1 MTQLP
6 ARRAESA
13 AGTLTSTTVA
23 RHMSALLESALTI
36 AATGWPVLPLH
47 TPIDGA
53 CDCHRPDCSS
63 PGKHPR
69 TKNGLSDAT
78 THADQ
83 IRTWWG
89 MWPAANIGAVVPEGF
104 VVVDVDV
111 ADLATV
117 VRSDELPRTATS
129 RTGRGRHLIYRTTT
143 LIRPKVGVR
152 EHVDLRGPGSYI
164 VVPPSLHLSGV
175 RYEWVVPIED
185 GIADAPAWIA
195 DAARS
200 PRPAGDRPDGSD
212 DTIPEGQRN
221 MTLASL
227 AGAMRRPGMTVA
239 EIVAALLAV
248 NAGRCRPPLPDDAVR
263 GIAASV
269 GRYPPS
275 RGRAASPPSVAE
287 ATDAGNPSADDRRP
301 GSPAAEPPAMT
312 LAETLDAAVAHLTR
326 FVHFGAAAHA
336 QAVALWVAHTH
347 IPLERLEQSP
357 ILAVTSAVK
366 QSGKTKLLDV
376 LEFLVRDPWRITRPS
391 ESVLFRKIDRDQPTV
406 LLDEVD
412 TIFNDKSGATEGI
425 RSVFNSGNR
434 RGTKVPRN
442 VAQGKTFALVE
453 FDVFCPKVT
462 AGIGGL
468 PDTILDRAI
477 VIGMQR
483 RSRLEPLERLRERRS
498 RELGTPLRDALSF
511 HVSEIEDLTLPDEV
525 LPPELDDRAQDGW
538 EPLLAIA
545 DAAGGH
551 WPSSARRAAVAI
563 HRSRVAA
570 DDTHALRLL
579 QDCRT
584 VFESSAVDFLPT
596 AELRAALIALDQSPW
611 SDIRGREIT
620 PHYMGK
626 LLRAFL
632 IESARHRPF
641 GVGNPIHGY
650 FRAAFRDAWDRYV
663 PPSLES
669 GTSGTSGTDALA
681 TAGSAARFVPDVPDV
696 PDVARAQ
703 TMQAPIARGHGLPV
717 QTDGSAAAL
726 GTPGNGVAA
735 GWHCSIGSGHV
746 PGIRADGSTY
756 CATCPPPFQL
766 TMA

>member
-1 MTQLP
+1 MN
-6 ARRAESA
+6 
-13 AGTLTSTTVA
+13 
-23 RHMSALLESALTI
+23 ALLESALAI
-36 AATGWPVLPLH
+36 AAAGWAVIPLH
-47 TPIDGA
+47 TPIDGG
-53 CDCHRPDCSS
+53 CDCRGPACASR
-63 PGKHPR
+63 GKHPR

-78 THADQ
+78 TDADQ
-83 IRTWWG
+83 IRKWWNR
-89 MWPAANIGAVVPEGF
+89 WPDANIGAVVPSGY

-117 VRSDELPRTATS
+117 FAADETPPTATS
-129 RTGRGRHLIYRTTT
+129 RTGRGWHHIYRTPVPV
-143 LIRPKVGVR
+143 RPKVGVR
-152 EHVDLRGPGSYI
+152 THVDLRGPGSYI
-164 VVPPSLHLSGV
+164 VVPPSLHVSGV
-175 RYEWVVPIED
+175 RYEWDIPIED

-195 DAARS
+195 EAARS
-200 PRPAGDRPDGSD
+200 HRLAGDRPDD
-212 DTIPEGQRN
+212 VDNFIPEGQRN
-221 MTLASL
+221 ATLASL
-227 AGAMRRPGMTVA
+227 AGAMRRPGMAVA
-239 EIVAALLAV
+239 EIEVALLAV
-248 NAGRCRPPLPDDAVR
+248 NAGRCQPPLPDHAVR
-263 GIAASV
+263 KIAASV
-269 GRYPPS
+269 GRYPPG
-275 RGRAASPPSVAE
+275 RGRASLPQPVVDAADEGDPAE
-287 ATDAGNPSADDRRP
+287 CDSRP
-301 GSPAAEPPAMT
+301 ESPAAEPPAMS
-312 LAETLDAAVAHLTR
+312 LAQTLDAVVAHLSR

-336 QAVALWVAHTH
+336 EAVALWVAHTH
-347 IPLERLEQSP
+347 VPLERLEQSP

-391 ESVLFRKIDRDQPTV
+391 ESVLFRKIDRDHPTV

-412 TIFNDKSGATEGI
+412 TIFNDKSGTTEGI

-434 RGTKVPRN
+434 RGSKVPRN
-442 VAQGKTFALVE
+442 VPQGKTFALVE
-453 FDVFCPKVT
+453 FDVFCPKAT

-545 DAAGGH
+545 DVAGGH
-551 WPSSARRAAVAI
+551 WPGSARRAAVAI

-579 QDCRT
+579 HDCRT

-611 SDIRGREIT
+611 SDIHGKEIT

-632 IESARHRPF
+632 IESSRHRPF

-650 FRAAFRDAWDRYV
+650 FRATFRDAWDRYAS
-663 PPSLES
+663 PPPES
-669 GTSGTSGTDALA
+669 GTSGTSGTNVLA

-696 PDVARAQ
+696 PDVARAPRA
-703 TMQAPIARGHGLPV
+703 QASIAGPRGPAVPI
-717 QTDGSAAAL
+717 DGPDAKLRVPS
-726 GTPGNGVAA
+726 NGAAA
-735 GWHCSIGSGHV
+735 GWRCSIGLSHV
-746 PGIRADGSTY
+746 PAIRADGSIY
-756 CATCPPPFQL
+756 CATCHPPYQQL

>member
-1 MTQLP
+1 
-6 ARRAESA
+6 
-13 AGTLTSTTVA
+13 
-23 RHMSALLESALTI
+23 MSPLLESAFSM
-36 AATGWPVLPLH
+36 AAAGWAVIPLH

-53 CDCHRPDCSS
+53 CDCRRPDCPS

-69 TKNGLSDAT
+69 TNNGLTDAT
-78 THADQ
+78 TNPDQ
-83 IRTWWG
+83 IRRWWG
-89 MWPAANIGAVVPEGF
+89 MWPAANIGAVVPHGF
-104 VVVDVDV
+104 IVVDVDV

-117 VRSDELPRTATS
+117 FRSDELPRTATS
-129 RTGRGRHLIYRTTT
+129 RTGRGRHLIYRTSTP
-143 LIRPKVGVR
+143 IRPKVGVR

-164 VVPPSLHLSGV
+164 VVPPSLHISGV
-175 RYEWVVPIED
+175 QYQWIVPIED

-200 PRPAGDRPDGSD
+200 PRTAGDRPDD
-212 DTIPEGQRN
+212 PDAIPDGQRN
-221 MTLASL
+221 ATLASL
-227 AGAMRRPGMTVA
+227 AGTMRRRGMTAV
-239 EIVAALLAV
+239 EIEAALLAV
-248 NAGRCRPPLPDDAVR
+248 NAGRCQPPLPDDAVR
-263 GIAASV
+263 GIASSV
-269 GRYPPS
+269 GRYPPG
-275 RGRAASPPSVAE
+275 RGRATPRQPAAE
-287 ATDAGNPSADDRRP
+287 TADGGDPAVSDCRP
-301 GSPAAEPPAMT
+301 GSPAAEPPTMT
-312 LAETLDAAVAHLTR
+312 LARTLDAVVAHLIR

-412 TIFNDKSGATEGI
+412 TIFNDKSGTTEGI

-442 VAQGKTFALVE
+442 VPQGKTFALVE

-477 VIGMQR
+477 VIQMQR
-483 RSRLEPLERLRERRS
+483 RSRLERLERLRERRS
-498 RELGTPLRDALSF
+498 RELGTPLRDALAF
-511 HVSEIEDLTLPDEV
+511 HVSKIEDLTLPDEV

-545 DAAGGH
+545 DAAGGN
-551 WPSSARRAAVAI
+551 WPGSARRAAIAI

-579 QDCRT
+579 HDCRT

-611 SDIRGREIT
+611 SDIRGKEIT

-632 IESARHRPF
+632 IESSRHRPF

-650 FRAAFRDAWDRYV
+650 FRATFRDAWDRYAS
-663 PPSLES
+663 PSPES
-669 GTSGTSGTDALA
+669 DTTGTSGTEVLA
-681 TAGSAARFVPDVPDV
+681 TARSAPRLVPDVPDV

-703 TMQAPIARGHGLPV
+703 TTQASIASIRGLPV
-717 QTDGSAAAL
+717 QTDSPDAEVR
-726 GTPGNGVAA
+726 TPGNGAAA
-735 GWHCSIGSGHV
+735 GWRCSIGLGHV
-746 PGIRADGSTY
+746 PAIRADGSTF
-756 CATCPPPFQL
+756 CATCHPPFQQL
-766 TMA
+766 TLA